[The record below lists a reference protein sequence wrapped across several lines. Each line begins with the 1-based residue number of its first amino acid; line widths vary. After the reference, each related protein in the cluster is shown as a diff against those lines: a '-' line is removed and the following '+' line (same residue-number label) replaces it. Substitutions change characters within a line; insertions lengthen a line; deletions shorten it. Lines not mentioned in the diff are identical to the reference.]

1 MKDKRTNLP
10 YGLLP
15 IEALEWFAHELE
27 RDIEVSTERLAIFI
41 GSADDIKN
49 SDDDMKQLAALL
61 VTSYK
66 NMLKSIDEQLAF
78 WLSLE
83 LTDKQQKAVQYCQSL
98 AFKLH
103 HIQAMFEQ
111 NDPMTDIHMQ

>member
-1 MKDKRTNLP
+1 MSTP

-15 IEALEWFAHELE
+15 IDALDWFTHELE
-27 RDIEVSTERLAIFI
+27 NHIEVSTERLAIFMS
-41 GSADDIKN
+41 SANDIKN
-49 SDDDMKQLAALL
+49 SSDEMKHLASMV

-66 NMLKSIDEQLAF
+66 KMLADIDEQLAL
-78 WLSLE
+78 WLSLA
-83 LTDKQQKAVQYCQSL
+83 LTQKQQQAVQYCQSL

-111 NDPMTDIHMQ
+111 NDPMTEIRLQ